1 MKKQNNI
8 SFVPSYSEQFIK
20 DAVVKHN
27 LKLSAI
33 KKILAEKGEDTIE
46 RAIEYQEKGADFE
59 RKAVLASCEEYIK
72 NIGMPVY
79 LQEDARKRA
88 YDSCEN
94 DYIGRLSVALRGCPL
109 CFEKDVV
116 EVGGEWVI
124 ADHIREEIVA
134 QHTYTFTDEEQKAYG
149 IYRELCEKAKELH
162 AMHYFLNDTGGAEDF
177 LCPQADITADYEQ
190 FLSYRIMTPAERQER
205 LRKIGY

>member
-20 DAVVKHN
+20 DTVVKHN

-33 KKILAEKGEDTIE
+33 KKILAEKGEDTLE
-46 RAIEYQEKGADFE
+46 KAIEYQSKGADFE
-59 RKAVLASCEEYIK
+59 RKAVLAECAEYIK
-72 NIGMPVY
+72 NTGMPVY
-79 LQEDARKRA
+79 LQEDAKQRA
-88 YDSCEN
+88 YNSCDN
-94 DYIGRLSVALRGCPL
+94 DFIGRLSVALRGCSL
-109 CFEKDVV
+109 NFEKDVI

-177 LCPQADITADYEQ
+177 LCPQADITADFEQ

>member
-33 KKILAEKGEDTIE
+33 KKILAEKGEDTLE
-46 RAIEYQEKGADFE
+46 KAIEYQSKGADFE
-59 RKAVLASCEEYIK
+59 RKAVLAECAEYIK
-72 NIGMPVY
+72 NTGMPVY
-79 LQEDARKRA
+79 LQEDAKQRA
-88 YDSCEN
+88 YNSCDN
-94 DYIGRLSVALRGCPL
+94 DFIGRLSVALRGCSL
-109 CFEKDVV
+109 NFEKDVI
-116 EVGGEWVI
+116 EIGGEWVI

-177 LCPQADITADYEQ
+177 LCPQADITADFEQ

-205 LRKIGY
+205 LLKIGY

>member
-8 SFVPSYSEQFIK
+8 SFVPSWSEQFIK
-20 DAVVKHN
+20 DAVAKYN
-27 LKLSAI
+27 LKLTAV
-33 KKILAEKGEDTIE
+33 KKVLAEKGEDTIE
-46 RAIEYQEKGADFE
+46 RAIEYQTKGADFE

-72 NIGMPVY
+72 NTGMPTY

-88 YDSCEN
+88 FDSCDN
-94 DYIGRLSVALRGCPL
+94 NYIGRLSVALRGCAL
-109 CFEKDVV
+109 DFEKDVI
-116 EVGGEWVI
+116 EVGGEWQI
-124 ADHIREEIVA
+124 AEHIRDEIVA
-134 QHTYTFTDEEQKAYG
+134 QHTYTFSDEEQKAYG

-162 AMHYFLNDTGGAEDF
+162 AMHYYLNDTGGAEDF

-190 FLSYRIMTPAERQER
+190 FLSYRIMTPQERQER

>member
-8 SFVPSYSEQFIK
+8 SFIPSYSEQFIK
-20 DAVVKHN
+20 DAIAKHN

-33 KKILAEKGEDTIE
+33 KKVLAEKGEDTLE
-46 RAIEYQEKGADFE
+46 RAIEYQTKGADFE
-59 RKAVLASCEEYIK
+59 RKQVLAECEKYIK
-72 NIGMPVY
+72 NTGMPTY

-88 YDSCEN
+88 YDSCDN
-94 DYIGRLSVALRGCPL
+94 DFIGRLSVALRGCSL
-109 CFEKDVV
+109 HFDKDVIK
-116 EVGGEWVI
+116 VGGEWTI
-124 ADHIREEIVA
+124 AEHIREEIVA

-162 AMHYFLNDTGGAEDF
+162 AMHYYLNDTGGDSDF
-177 LCPQADITADYEQ
+177 LCPLADITADYEQ

>member
-1 MKKQNNI
+1 MKNQNNI
-8 SFVPSYSEQFIK
+8 SFVPSWSEQFIK
-20 DAVVKHN
+20 DAVKKYS
-27 LKLSAI
+27 LKLSSI
-33 KKILAEKGEDTIE
+33 KKILAEKGEDTLE
-46 RAIEYQEKGADFE
+46 RAIEYQTKGADFE
-59 RKAVLASCEEYIK
+59 RKQVLAECEKYIK
-72 NIGMPVY
+72 NTGMPTY

-88 YDSCEN
+88 YDSCDN
-94 DYIGRLSVALRGCPL
+94 DFIGRLSVALRGCSL
-109 CFEKDVV
+109 HFDKDVI
-116 EVGGEWVI
+116 EVGGEWTI

-177 LCPQADITADYEQ
+177 LCPLADVTADYEQ

>member
-1 MKKQNNI
+1 MKNQENI
-8 SFVPSYSEQFIK
+8 SFVPSWSESFIK
-20 DAVVKHN
+20 DAVNKHN

-33 KKILAEKGEDTIE
+33 KKVLAEKGEDTLE
-46 RAIEYQEKGADFE
+46 RAIEYQKKGADFE

-72 NIGMPVY
+72 NTGMPVY

-94 DYIGRLSVALRGCPL
+94 DYIGRLSVALRGCSL
-109 CFEKDVV
+109 NFEKDVI
-116 EVGGEWVI
+116 EVGDKWEI
-124 ADHIREEIVA
+124 AEHIREDIVA
-134 QHTYTFTDEEQKAYG
+134 QHTYTFSNEEQKAYG

-162 AMHYFLNDTGGAEDF
+162 AMHYYLNDTGGAEDF
-177 LCPQADITADYEQ
+177 LCPLADVTADYEQ